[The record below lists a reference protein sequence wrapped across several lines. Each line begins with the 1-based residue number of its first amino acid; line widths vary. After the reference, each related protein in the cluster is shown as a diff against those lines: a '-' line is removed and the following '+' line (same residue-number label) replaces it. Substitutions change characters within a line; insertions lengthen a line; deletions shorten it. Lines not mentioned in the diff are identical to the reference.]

1 MEKTHKRTHPI
12 TFIDGAQYLCLV
24 QDAVGASRFTPVT
37 FLAYTAC
44 PAFVI
49 VSDGDRPRR
58 CPRAELFDLENTAKW
73 L

>member
-1 MEKTHKRTHPI
+1 MENIHKRTRPI
-12 TFIDGAQYLCLV
+12 TLINGGQYLRLE
-24 QDAVGASRFTPVT
+24 QAVACTSPFTPVT

-58 CPRAELFDLENTAKW
+58 CPRAELFDLEATAE
-73 L
+73 